1 MKYHKHFQNINEY
14 TVKRSQYMIEGWR
27 QKTEQEKWNALRLWN
42 IMVSVDR
49 GMECPTIRHNPSAGY
64 GYYIPA
70 RNEIHMSKPSIVT
83 LFHEFRHAMQ
93 HQQKAG
99 NWNDEEKDARGWS
112 LSLYFKIAPRTLK
125 RLVAQEKVLHMTV
138 ADFE

>member
-1 MKYHKHFQNINEY
+1 MKYHKHFENINEY
-14 TVKRSQYMIEGWR
+14 TVGRTRYVLRHWQHSNEERRWNHMDVWLLLVSINYGM
-27 QKTEQEKWNALRLWN
+27 QKPKLVR
-42 IMVSVDR
+42 D
-49 GMECPTIRHNPSAGY
+49 PSAAY
-64 GYYIPA
+64 GFYIPS

-83 LFHEFRHAMQ
+83 MLHEFRHAMQ

-99 NWNDEEKDARGWS
+99 NWRDAEKDARGWS

-125 RLVAQEKVLHMTV
+125 RLVAEEKVLHMTV